1 MARHCRHGSAIRTVV
16 PSALGCEECLAE
28 GSEWVHLRLCRTC
41 GHVGCCDSSPNLH
54 ARRHFEASGHPV
66 IEGYDPP
73 EGWGW
78 CYADETTVDLAGRTT
93 PQRGPIPRF
102 V

>member
-1 MARHCRHGSAIRTVV
+1 MAGDCAHAAGIRTVV
-16 PSALGCEECLAE
+16 PSALGCEECLEIGAR
-28 GSEWVHLRLCRTC
+28 WVHLRLCRSC
-41 GHVGCCDSSPNLH
+41 GHVGCCDSSPHRH
-54 ARRHFEASGHPV
+54 ATAHFHATGHPI

-78 CYADETTVDLAGRTT
+78 CYVDEAVVDLAGRTT
-93 PQRGPIPRF
+93 PQRGPIPRW

>member
-1 MARHCRHGSAIRTVV
+1 MMPCSHLDTIHEVT
-16 PSALGCEECLAE
+16 PSALGCEECLE
-28 GSEWVHLRLCRTC
+28 IGSAWLHLRLCREC
-41 GHVGCCDSSPNLH
+41 GHVGCCDDSPHHH
-54 ARRHFEASGHPV
+54 ARAHFRSSGHPI

-78 CYADETTVDLAGRTT
+78 CFADDVEVDLPDQT

-102 V
+102 Y